1 MAYEKRLFWAKI
13 LVSLALTA
21 YVLLPPLVDFGDSH
35 IASQHWTPHAR
46 LHLAWTLYGNILA
59 LPIMLWAIWS
69 RRLFGT
75 ARSVR
80 LMAYLGLA
88 FTMGFFIAGAFSHK
102 LGADYHDP
110 GHERLIFGID
120 TNLVMNG
127 TILILLF
134 AGIFLSI
141 RRSEPDQQEH

>member
-1 MAYEKRLFWAKI
+1 MTYAKRLLAAKI
-13 LVSLALTA
+13 LVSTALTA
-21 YVLLPPLVDFGDSH
+21 YVLLPPLVDFGESH

-69 RRLFGT
+69 RQLFGT

-88 FTMGFFIAGAFSHK
+88 FTTGFFIAGALSHK
-102 LGADYHDP
+102 LGADYHDA
-110 GHERLIFGID
+110 GHERLIFGMD
-120 TNLVMNG
+120 TNLVVNG
-127 TILILLF
+127 TIMVLLF

-141 RRSEPDQQEH
+141 RRSVDIQPS